1 MNPHYGGL
9 VKIGESLYSFF
20 ASLTYALHSLI
31 KLLKRNPFIL
41 YFVRVSLKPPYIK
54 KTHTLKTSSL
64 CNFCSLKLEVRK
76 SEKMAQNNVHVTC
89 TVLTGEVDQFDKT

>member
-1 MNPHYGGL
+1 MNPHDGGL

-41 YFVRVSLKPPYIK
+41 YFVRISLKPPYIK
-54 KTHTLKTSSL
+54 KKRHTQKRL
-64 CNFCSLKLEVRK
+64 CNFCSLKLDVRK
-76 SEKMAQNNVHVTC
+76 SEMAENNVHVTF
-89 TVLTGEVDQFDKT
+89 TVLTGEVDLFDKT